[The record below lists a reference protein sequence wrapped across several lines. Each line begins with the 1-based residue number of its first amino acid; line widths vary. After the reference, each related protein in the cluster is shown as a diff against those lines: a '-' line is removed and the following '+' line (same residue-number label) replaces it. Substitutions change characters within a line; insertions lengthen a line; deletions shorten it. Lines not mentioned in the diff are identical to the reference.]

1 MNKQLDLTIVEA
13 IKSIIANADCDVEY
27 NIHKGTDEP
36 FLKKPKKEIIKVD
49 IVLSRDIE

>member
-36 FLKKPKKEIIKVD
+36 FLKKPKKEVVRVNIILTKG
-49 IVLSRDIE
+49 IE